1 MNIDR
6 RDAINTC
13 IQNRGE
19 ITLKELE
26 ELFPDVSSMTLRRDL
41 AYLEQKDEIIRVRGG
56 AKSIRAL
63 SNNKEEIYSYRE
75 TENKDE
81 KVKIARKAVQFIET
95 GRSVFLDSGT
105 TIMCLAKILPD
116 DNLFILTSGPNI
128 GLEMIKKHKPS
139 VTLIG
144 GQLNRDNISVSG
156 LQSLDF
162 LNTINVDI
170 AFMAASGFS
179 LNSGFTS
186 GNYNECE
193 LKRFI
198 MKKARKR
205 ILLMDSTKM
214 NKNMPF
220 TFGTFED
227 IDILIC
233 DKKLPEDILK
243 SAKEHGIKVY

>member
-6 RDAINTC
+6 RDAINAY

-56 AKSIRAL
+56 AKSIRSL
-63 SNNKEEIYSYRE
+63 SNIKEEIYSLRE
-75 TENKDE
+75 TENKDA
-81 KVKIARKAVQFIET
+81 KMKIAKKALQFIET

-105 TIMCLAKILPD
+105 TTMCLARSLPD
-116 DNLFILTSGPNI
+116 ENLFILTSGPNI
-128 GLEMIKKHKPS
+128 GLEMIKKNKPS

-156 LQSLDF
+156 LQSLNF
-162 LNTINVDI
+162 LNAINVDI
-170 AFMAASGFS
+170 AFIAASGFS
-179 LNSGFTS
+179 IDSGFTS
-186 GNYNECE
+186 GNFDECE

-205 ILLMDSTKM
+205 IMLMDTTKID
-214 NKNMPF
+214 KNMPF
-220 TFGTFED
+220 TFGTLED

-233 DKKLPEDILK
+233 DKKLPEDILEA
-243 SAKEHGIKVY
+243 AKEHNVEIY